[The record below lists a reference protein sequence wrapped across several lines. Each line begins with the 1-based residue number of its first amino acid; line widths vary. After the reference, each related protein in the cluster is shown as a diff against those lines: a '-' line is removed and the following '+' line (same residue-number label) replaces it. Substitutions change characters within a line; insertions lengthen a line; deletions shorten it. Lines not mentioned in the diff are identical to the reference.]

1 MKEAL
6 IFVYNADSG
15 YFNLAADIAH
25 KIFSPATYP
34 CHLCDITYGVF
45 KIRPVW
51 EKYVQQAQ
59 QELIFLH
66 RDEFHAQFP
75 EWKTTPLPL
84 VLRRQGEDL
93 ELFLDAA
100 ALEQIVD
107 AEGLVDTLNAH
118 QLLTSSDE

>member
-1 MKEAL
+1 MKDRL

-25 KIFSPATYP
+25 KIFSPTTYP

-51 EKYVQQAQ
+51 EAYVQKSQH
-59 QELIFLH
+59 ELIFLH

-75 EWKTTPLPL
+75 DWKNATLPL
-84 VLRRQGEDL
+84 VLRRRDENL
-93 ELFLDAA
+93 EVLLDAA
-100 ALEQIVD
+100 ALEQIKD
-107 AEGLVDTLNAH
+107 AEGLVQVLA
-118 QLLTSSDE
+118 LV

>member
-75 EWKTTPLPL
+75 EWKATPLPL
-84 VLRRQGEDL
+84 VLRRRGEQL

-107 AEGLVDTLNAH
+107 AEGLIRMLEGRQVNHPLH
-118 QLLTSSDE
+118 